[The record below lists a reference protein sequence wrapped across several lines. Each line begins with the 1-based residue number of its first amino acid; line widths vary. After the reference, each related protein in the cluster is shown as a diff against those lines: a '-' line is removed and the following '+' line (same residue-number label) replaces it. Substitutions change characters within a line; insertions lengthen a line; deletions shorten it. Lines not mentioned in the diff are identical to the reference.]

1 MKKHGSSINIDENID
16 NLFLLIYSTSD
27 VFNGLTSYLYFKIL
41 NMTPKEYF
49 NLEDENN
56 FFSKEEIEEE
66 NKDFL
71 KYEEF
76 KFSKTINE
84 DIKKVIEYI
93 RNDAINNNILKK
105 MSNYYFI
112 INYDKYDSEYI
123 IKKIYN
129 FYKGEKINEIN

>member
-27 VFNGLTSYLYFKIL
+27 VFNGLISYLYFKIL

-56 FFSKEEIEEE
+56 FFFKEEIEEE

>member
-27 VFNGLTSYLYFKIL
+27 VFNGLISYLYFKIL

-76 KFSKTINE
+76 KFSKTINYFINICQ
-84 DIKKVIEYI
+84 IKKE
-93 RNDAINNNILKK
+93 
-105 MSNYYFI
+105 F
-112 INYDKYDSEYI
+112 
-123 IKKIYN
+123 
-129 FYKGEKINEIN
+129 